1 SFPFATWL
9 VHKKEVEAMFAK
21 RNAQKRFADFIH
33 LKRMTFTGDHDVFG
47 DGSVVIL
54 QMPGHTPGHTALK
67 VILAKTGPVLIS
79 GDLYHQ
85 AKSRRLK
92 RVPSFNDNEAQTR
105 ESMARFEKM
114 AIELGA
120 KVIIQH
126 EQVDVA
132 KLPALPGFL
141 D

>member
-1 SFPFATWL
+1 MP
-9 VHKKEVEAMFAK
+9 
-21 RNAQKRFADFIH
+21 
-33 LKRMTFTGDHDVFG
+33 KRMTFTGDHDVFG

-54 QMPGHTPGHTALK
+54 HMPGHTGHTALK

-85 AKSRRLK
+85 AKSRQLK

-105 ESMARFEKM
+105 ESMTRFEKV
-114 AIELGA
+114 ATELA
-120 KVIIQH
+120 AMVILQH
-126 EQVDVA
+126 EQTDVA